1 MNLTQKIK
9 EKKAEFQSSA
19 PEEVRTVMARAI
31 KNLQDS
37 EIMDKV
43 LTIGDKAPDFTLEDT
58 RGNSVNLQNT
68 LSSGPVVLGF
78 YRGRW

>member
-9 EKKAEFQSSA
+9 EKKAQFQSSA
-19 PEEVRTVMARAI
+19 PDEVQKVMTRAI
-31 KNLQDS
+31 KELQDS
-37 EIMDKV
+37 KMMDKV
-43 LTIGDKAPDFTLEDT
+43 LTKGDKAPDFTLEDT
-58 RGNSVNLQNT
+58 HGNYVNLHNT

>member
-19 PEEVRTVMARAI
+19 PEEAQEVMAGAI
-31 KNLQDS
+31 KELQDS

-43 LTIGDKAPDFTLEDT
+43 LTKGDKAPDFILEDT
-58 RGNSVNLQNT
+58 RGNYVNLHNT
-68 LSSGPVVLGF
+68 LASGPVVLGF

>member
-1 MNLTQKIK
+1 MDLTQKIK

-19 PEEVRTVMARAI
+19 PDEVQEVMNRSI
-31 KNLQDS
+31 KKLQDPK
-37 EIMDKV
+37 IMDKV
-43 LTIGDKAPDFTLEDT
+43 RTKGDKAPDFTLEDT
-58 RGNSVNLQNT
+58 RGNDANLHNI

>member
-19 PEEVRTVMARAI
+19 PDKVKAVMTRSI
-31 KNLQDS
+31 KQLQDS
-37 EIMDKV
+37 EMMDKV
-43 LTIGDKAPDFTLEDT
+43 LTKGDTAPDFTLEDT
-58 RGNSVNLQNT
+58 RGNHVTLYNI

>member
-9 EKKAEFQSSA
+9 EKKAQFQSSA
-19 PEEVRTVMARAI
+19 PDEVQKVMTRAI
-31 KNLQDS
+31 KELQDS
-37 EIMDKV
+37 KMMDKV
-43 LTIGDKAPDFTLEDT
+43 LTKGDKAPDFTLEDT
-58 RGNSVNLQNT
+58 RGNYVNLHNT

>member
-19 PEEVRTVMARAI
+19 PDEVQEVMTRSI
-31 KNLQDS
+31 KKLQDS

-43 LTIGDKAPDFTLEDT
+43 LTKGDKAPDFTLEDT
-58 RGNSVNLQNT
+58 RGNFVNLHNI

>member
-19 PEEVRTVMARAI
+19 PDEVQNVMKRAM
-31 KNLQDS
+31 KDLQDS
-37 EIMDKV
+37 GIMKKA
-43 LTIGDKAPDFTLEDT
+43 LTKGDTAPDFSLEDT
-58 RGNSVNLQNT
+58 HNNFVHLNKI

-78 YRGRW
+78 YRGS

>member
-9 EKKAEFQSSA
+9 EKKSEFQSSA
-19 PEEVRTVMARAI
+19 PDEVQEVIARAI
-31 KNLQDS
+31 KELQGS
-37 EIMDKV
+37 KIMDKV
-43 LTIGDKAPDFTLEDT
+43 LTKGDKAPDFTLENT
-58 RGNSVNLQNT
+58 RGNDINLNDT